1 MTSDRDPARGTGG
14 ADDSGVAG
22 AGEPP
27 LEGDAS
33 PGEEPLPHEAGVA
46 SNTSSTP
53 AEPLDHEYAEPGQA
67 QRQTA
72 PNMLPGRERRR
83 SALERLFVRLI
94 ATAGVVGVGVVI
106 GAIMAANNSQGW
118 IIGLVI
124 SVVTV
129 VLSAILWSSRQL

>member
-1 MTSDRDPARGTGG
+1 MTSDRDPVRGTGAIHDSGLAG
-14 ADDSGVAG
+14 AD
-22 AGEPP
+22 EPP
-27 LEGDAS
+27 LEGAGA
-33 PGEEPLPHEAGVA
+33 PAEAPLPHGADVA
-46 SNTSSTP
+46 FDASSTP
-53 AEPLDHEYAEPGQA
+53 AEPLDHEYSEPGQA

-94 ATAGVVGVGVVI
+94 ATAGVVGIGVVI
-106 GAIMAANNSQGW
+106 GAIMADNNSKGW

>member
-1 MTSDRDPARGTGG
+1 MTSDRDPARSTTSI
-14 ADDSGVAG
+14 DDPGF

-27 LEGDAS
+27 LEGATS
-33 PGEEPLPHEAGVA
+33 PAEEPLPHEARLA
-46 SNTSSTP
+46 SDTSSTP
-53 AEPLDHEYAEPGQA
+53 AEPLDHQYSEPGQA
-67 QRQTA
+67 QRQAA

-94 ATAGVVGVGVVI
+94 ATAGVVGIGVVI
-106 GAIMAANNSQGW
+106 GAIMAASKSQGW

-124 SVVTV
+124 SIVTV

>member
-14 ADDSGVAG
+14 IDDSGLAG

-27 LEGDAS
+27 LKGPAS
-33 PGEEPLPHEAGVA
+33 PAEEPLPHEAGGA
-46 SNTSSTP
+46 SDTSSTP
-53 AEPLDHEYAEPGQA
+53 AETLDREYSEPGQS

-83 SALERLFVRLI
+83 SAFERLFVRLI
-94 ATAGVVGVGVVI
+94 ATAGVVGIGVVI
-106 GAIMAANNSQGW
+106 GAIMADNKVQGW